1 MSCNLI
7 YNVSM
12 NKQTAINLLGGT
24 PALAAKAMGYKSSHA
39 IYMWPET
46 LSKPVADRVKGVC
59 QPNLSQPTKKASR
72 TNPNGNKHMGLTA

>member
-1 MSCNLI
+1 
-7 YNVSM
+7 M

-59 QPNLSQPTKKASR
+59 QPNVNALTKKASIK
-72 TNPNGNKHMGLTA
+72 NPNVDKHMGLTA

>member
-1 MSCNLI
+1 
-7 YNVSM
+7 M

-59 QPNLSQPTKKASR
+59 QPNVNALTKKASNK
-72 TNPNGNKHMGLTA
+72 NPNGGKHMGLTT

>member
-1 MSCNLI
+1 
-7 YNVSM
+7 M

-59 QPNLSQPTKKASR
+59 YPNVNPLTKKASIK
-72 TNPNGNKHMGLTA
+72 NPNVAKSAGLAA

>member
-1 MSCNLI
+1 
-7 YNVSM
+7 M

-46 LSKPVADRVKGVC
+46 LSKPVADRIKGVC
-59 QPNLSQPTKKASR
+59 QPNVNALTKKANNK
-72 TNPNGNKHMGLTA
+72 NPNVNKNSGLAA